1 MTGTRKHE
9 DKRSDDVLP
18 APPSDDPVDA
28 LIDEALAESFPASD
42 LPAWTLGADPS
53 RGEPSSSHGPPLVK
67 VYGRLGNA
75 SAYAIRDFL
84 HRCDVP
90 FEWVP
95 LGSDQAARE
104 QADLGNLRDERL
116 PVCVFPDGSRMEMP
130 TIRQLTERLG
140 WFRNPSR
147 AEYDLA
153 IYGAG
158 PAGLSAALYAG
169 ADGLS
174 TVLVERWAIGGQAGS
189 SSKIENY
196 LGFPGG
202 ISGTE
207 LAERARQQAEKFG
220 VEILL
225 AREGVSAQLQP
236 GRGVGVLEDGTRIVA
251 RASICATGVTYRCLG
266 LPDESRLLGAGL
278 YYGAGA
284 SEAPLT
290 AGEHVVIVG
299 GGNSAGQAAMHFAPH
314 ARRVTMVVRGDS
326 LKSSLSHYLIQRIE
340 TTGNI
345 EVLTHTEVT
354 ALHGDKTLREVT
366 LRQAATGQERR
377 LPTRWLFV
385 CIGGDPQTQWA
396 SAIGMVRDDAGY
408 LVTGSDLLRDGARAP
423 GWPLDREPYFLE
435 TNIPGV
441 FAAGDVR
448 HGAVRRCASA
458 VGEGAMAVAFV
469 HRVLDE
475 S

>member
-1 MTGTRKHE
+1 MG
-9 DKRSDDVLP
+9 L
-18 APPSDDPVDA
+18 APHRTD
-28 LIDEALAESFPASD
+28 PASAPG
-42 LPAWTLGADPS
+42 PA
-53 RGEPSSSHGPPLVK
+53 LVK
-67 VYGRLGNA
+67 IYGRLGNA
-75 SAYAIRDFL
+75 STYAIRDFL

-90 FEWVP
+90 FEWVA
-95 LGSDQAARE
+95 LDSDQQARDAADVE
-104 QADLGNLRDERL
+104 HLRDERL
-116 PVCVFPDGSRMEMP
+116 PVCVFPDGARMEAP
-130 TIRQLTERLG
+130 TIRQLIERLG

-147 AEYDLA
+147 TEYDLA

-158 PAGLSAALYAG
+158 PAGLSAAVYAG

-174 TVLVERWAIGGQAGS
+174 TVLVERWAVGGQAGS

-196 LGFPGG
+196 LGFPEG
-202 ISGTE
+202 ISGIG
-207 LAERARQQAEKFG
+207 LAERARVQAEKFG

-266 LPDESRLLGAGL
+266 LPNEAQLLGAGL

-299 GGNSAGQAAMHFAPH
+299 GGNSAGQAAMHFALH
-314 ARRVTMVVRGDS
+314 AQRVSMVVRGDS
-326 LKSSLSHYLIQRIE
+326 LKSSLSHYLVQRIA
-340 TTGNI
+340 TTRNI
-345 EVLTHTEVT
+345 EVRTHTEVT
-354 ALHGDKTLREVT
+354 ALHGDKTLRAIT
-366 LRQAATGQERR
+366 LRHTATGEERR
-377 LPTRWLFV
+377 VPTRWMFV
-385 CIGGDPQTQWA
+385 CIGGEPQTQWA
-396 SAIGMVRDDAGY
+396 SAIGMVRDEAGY
-408 LVTGSDLLRDGARAP
+408 LVTGRDLLRDGAQPPR
-423 GWPLDREPYFLE
+423 WPLDREPYFLE

-475 S
+475 C

>member
-1 MTGTRKHE
+1 MAGTHGR
-9 DKRSDDVLP
+9 DDMLSDDV
-18 APPSDDPVDA
+18 PPVTTSGDPVDA
-28 LIDEALAESFPASD
+28 SIDEALAESFPASD
-42 LPAWTLGADPS
+42 PPAWTLGSDPHRIDAPS
-53 RGEPSSSHGPPLVK
+53 GRGRALVK
-67 VYGRLGNA
+67 IYGRLGNA

-95 LGSDQAARE
+95 LDSDQDARE
-104 QADLGNLRDERL
+104 QADVEHLRDERL
-116 PVCVFPDGSRMEMP
+116 PVCVFPDGTRMEAP
-130 TIRQLTERLG
+130 TIRQITERLG

-147 AEYDLA
+147 TEYDLA

-158 PAGLSAALYAG
+158 PAGLSAALYGA

-174 TVLVERWAIGGQAGS
+174 TVVVERWAVGGQAGS

-196 LGFPGG
+196 LGFPEG
-202 ISGTE
+202 ISGIE
-207 LAERARQQAEKFG
+207 LAERARVQAEKFG
-220 VEILL
+220 VELLL
-225 AREGVSAQLQP
+225 AREGVSAQIQP
-236 GRGVGVLEDGTRIVA
+236 GRGIGVLEDGTKIVA
-251 RASICATGVTYRCLG
+251 RASICATGVTYRRLG
-266 LPDESRLLGAGL
+266 LPDEARLLGAGL

-299 GGNSAGQAAMHFAPH
+299 GGNSAGQAALHFAAH
-314 ARRVTMVVRGDS
+314 ALQVSMVVRGDS
-326 LKSSLSHYLIQRIE
+326 LKSTLSHYLIQRIA
-340 TTGNI
+340 TTRNI
-345 EVLTHTEVT
+345 AVLVHTEVT

-366 LRQAATGQERR
+366 LRNHATGEERR
-377 LPTRWLFV
+377 VPTRWLFV
-385 CIGGDPQTQWA
+385 CIGGEPQTQWA
-396 SAIGMVRDDAGY
+396 GAIGMVRDEAGY
-408 LVTGSDLLRDGARAP
+408 IVTGPDLLRNCARP
-423 GWPLDREPYFLE
+423 PRWPLDREPYFLE

-469 HRVLDE
+469 HRVLDGC
-475 S
+475 